1 MNKKPER
8 KKEESYWSFWRINI
22 LDRRM
27 SKCKG
32 PESGSNLTYSM
43 NIEEINLASAVRS
56 GRGPL
61 RSYSLLSTA
70 NMIQKISC
78 LNLIF
83 FSFEFN
89 RRLSESFEQGMT

>member
-1 MNKKPER
+1 
-8 KKEESYWSFWRINI
+8 
-22 LDRRM
+22 M

-56 GRGPL
+56 GRTFMKLFIIINCKHDPENF
-61 RSYSLLSTA
+61 LLKF
-70 NMIQKISC
+70 IF
-78 LNLIF
+78 F

-89 RRLSESFEQGMT
+89 RRPLESFEQGMT